1 MPRFKYRAFDETGT
15 FVENEANYP
24 TQETLILE
32 LQQKGLSVIEI
43 VQVEKEKEKEEEKDK
58 KSSILA
64 LSFGGKVSDRDLS
77 IFCRQLG
84 TMINAGLSIVDALNI
99 LGDQLPNRKLAD
111 ASKRVATMVS
121 EGKPISTAMSEFPG
135 VFPEFVVNLVRVGE
149 ETGNLDVALIRAANY
164 YEKMAMIKSKIK
176 SAAFYPTFVVIVAT
190 AIVTGILYFLVP
202 TFAEIYTSL
211 GGELPAPT
219 QMLIAASN
227 ALRSSMLFILGFIIG
242 FVVIFRFFMKN
253 SYHFRKSVHSFML
266 KAPKM
271 GELVMK
277 STMAKFARTMATLFS
292 SGVALERAFEIAGQ
306 VTGNVPIREALE
318 SAKKG
323 VIEGEPM
330 HKALEKTK
338 MFPKLIIAMVRVGED
353 TGRLDEM
360 LDTIARFYEDE
371 FDKAV
376 EGMIKLIEPML
387 IVFIGGVVGSI
398 LIALYLPIFK
408 LGELIK

>member
-1 MPRFKYRAFDETGT
+1 MPRFKYRAFDDTGN
-15 FVENEANYP
+15 FVESEVNYP
-24 TQETLILE
+24 SQEALIAD
-32 LQQKGLSVIEI
+32 LQQRGLSIIE
-43 VQVEKEKEKEEEKDK
+43 VVAVGKEEKEEGKRGLTFK
-58 KSSILA
+58 LPI
-64 LSFGGKVSDRDLS
+64 GGRVIDRDLS

-84 TMINAGLSIVDALNI
+84 TMINSGLSIVDALNI
-99 LGDQLPNRKLAD
+99 LGDQLPNKKLAE
-111 ASKRVATMVS
+111 ASKKVAVMVS
-121 EGKPISTAMSEFPG
+121 EGKPISASMAEFPA
-135 VFPEFVVNLVRVGE
+135 VFPEFVINLVRVGE
-149 ETGNLDVALIRAANY
+149 ETGNLDVALIRAADY

-202 TFAEIYTSL
+202 TFAEIYASF

-227 ALRSSMLFILGFIIG
+227 ALRSNLIFILGFIVA
-242 FVVIFRFFMKN
+242 FSFIFRFLLNN
-253 SYHFRKSVHSFML
+253 SYQFRKSVHSFML
-266 KAPKM
+266 RAPKM
-271 GELVMK
+271 GELMMK

-306 VTGNVPIREALE
+306 VTGNVVIREALE

-330 HKALEKTK
+330 HKALEKTG

-353 TGRLDEM
+353 TGRLDDM

-387 IVFIGGVVGSI
+387 IVFIGGIVGAI
-398 LIALYLPIFK
+398 LIALYMPIFK